1 MIYNDSKISG
11 GQTIVNLFDLNA
23 GSSNQKHA
31 PLAYRMR
38 PRNLD
43 EIVGQ
48 KKVIGPG
55 TPLRQAIERDE
66 LHSFVLYGPP
76 GTGKTSIAQ
85 IISAMTHSYFVPM
98 QAVTAGVGDIR
109 KVAADAAERLKYY
122 QQKTI
127 LFIDEIHRLN
137 KSQQDVLLPFVEEG
151 TLLLIGATTENPLY
165 EINNA
170 LLSRVKLYILE
181 ELDTED
187 IKTIIKQ
194 ALADRERGLGEYRIS
209 FTGNALDI
217 LAAASKG
224 DARIALNILE
234 TLVNSFQEDGA
245 LTIDQELI
253 ERIIG
258 QPILKYDRDGDYHY
272 DTISAFIKSIR
283 GSDPDAAVFWLAVM
297 LEGGEDPRFIARRLI
312 IHAAEDI
319 GMADPRALLIAS
331 AAAHAVDYV
340 GLPEAR
346 IPLTEATIYLATAPK
361 SNSSVVAID
370 RAISAVKQLSKIK
383 VPPHLA
389 DTSHSQAKTKLGKGV
404 GYKYPHSYG
413 GYVKQSYLPPE
424 AADLQFYFPSDNG
437 LEPRIRQFME
447 KIAELQKRPHK

>member
-1 MIYNDSKISG
+1 M
-11 GQTIVNLFDLNA
+11 IVNLFDFNSGL
-23 GSSNQKHA
+23 SNRKHA

-43 EIVGQ
+43 E
-48 KKVIGPG
+48 VIGQSKVVGPG
-55 TPLRQAIERDE
+55 SPLRRAIERDE

-85 IISAMTHSYFVPM
+85 IISAMTHSHFVQM

-109 KVAADAAERLKYY
+109 KAAADAEDRFKYY
-122 QQKTI
+122 QQRTI
-127 LFIDEIHRLN
+127 LFVDEIHRFN

-151 TLLLIGATTENPLY
+151 TLILIGATTENPLY

-181 ELDTED
+181 ALEAED
-187 IKTIIKQ
+187 IKAIILQ
-194 ALADRERGLGEYRIS
+194 AVSDPERGLGQLEIS
-209 FTGNALDI
+209 ISDDSLQL

-224 DARIALNILE
+224 DARMALNILE
-234 TLVNSFQEDGA
+234 TLVNSFQENGILQVDSEM
-245 LTIDQELI
+245 IQKV
-253 ERIIG
+253 IG
-258 QPILKYDRDGDYHY
+258 QPILKYDRSGDYHY

-346 IPLTEATIYLATAPK
+346 IPLAEATLYLATAPK
-361 SNSSVVAID
+361 SNSSITAID
-370 RAISAVKQLSKIK
+370 QAMKAVRQLSKIT

-389 DTSHSQAKTKLGKGV
+389 DSSHSKAGPLLGKGQ

-413 GYVKQSYLPPE
+413 GYVSQSYLPAE
-424 AADLQFYFPSDNG
+424 AEGLKLYDPSDNG
-437 LEPRIRQFME
+437 YELKIRQF
-447 KIAELQKRPHK
+447 LQRLYAIKSPPPQK

>member
-1 MIYNDSKISG
+1 M
-11 GQTIVNLFDLNA
+11 NLFDLNA
-23 GSSNQKHA
+23 GSPNQKHS

-43 EIVGQ
+43 EVLGQ
-48 KKVIGPG
+48 RKVIGPG
-55 TPLRQAIERDE
+55 SPLRRAIERDE

-85 IISAMTHSYFVPM
+85 IISVMTHSYFVQM

-109 KVAADAAERLKYY
+109 KVAADAADRLKYY
-122 QQKTI
+122 QKRTI
-127 LFIDEIHRLN
+127 LFVDEIHRFN

-181 ELDTED
+181 ALEAED
-187 IKTIIKQ
+187 IKAIIMQ
-194 ALADRERGLGEYRIS
+194 ALSDSERGLGNYRINFAGKS
-209 FTGNALDI
+209 LDI
-217 LAAASKG
+217 LAAACKG
-224 DARIALNILE
+224 DARMALNILE
-234 TLVNSFQEDGA
+234 TLVNSFQENGV
-245 LTIDQELI
+245 LTIDADLI
-253 ERIIG
+253 QKAIG
-258 QPILKYDRDGDYHY
+258 QPILKYDRSGDYHY

-331 AAAHAVDYV
+331 AAAHAVDFV

-370 RAISAVKQLSKIK
+370 QASAAVRQLSKIS

-389 DTSHSQAKTKLGKGV
+389 DSSHSQAKTKLGKGQ

-413 GYVKQSYLPPE
+413 GYVKQNYLPPE
-424 AADLQFYFPSDNG
+424 ASGLKFYHPSENG
-437 LEPRIRQFME
+437 LEPKIRQFMQ
-447 KIAELQKRPHK
+447 KISDLQNQPPQK

>member
-1 MIYNDSKISG
+1 
-11 GQTIVNLFDLNA
+11 VNLFDLNA
-23 GSSNQKHA
+23 GSSKQKYA

-43 EIVGQ
+43 EILGQ

-55 TPLRQAIERDE
+55 SPLRRAIERDE

-85 IISAMTHSYFVPM
+85 IISAMTHSYFVQM
-98 QAVTAGVGDIR
+98 QAVTAGVADIR
-109 KVAADAAERLKYY
+109 KTAADAADRLKYY

-137 KSQQDVLLPFVEEG
+137 KGQQDVLLPFVEEG

-181 ELDTED
+181 ALEAED
-187 IKTIIKQ
+187 IKAIIKQ
-194 ALADRERGLGEYRIS
+194 ALSDSERGLGNYNVN
-209 FTGNALDI
+209 FAGNSLEI
-217 LAAASKG
+217 LAAACKG
-224 DARIALNILE
+224 DARMALNILE
-234 TLVNSFQEDGA
+234 TLVNSFQENGS
-245 LTIDQELI
+245 LTINNDLLQKV
-253 ERIIG
+253 IG
-258 QPILKYDRDGDYHY
+258 QPLLKYDRNGDYHY

-370 RAISAVKQLSKIK
+370 NAIAAVKQMSKIK

-389 DTSHSQAKTKLGKGV
+389 DTSHSQAKTKLGKGQ

-413 GYVKQSYLPPE
+413 GYVKQTYLPPE
-424 AADLQFYFPSDNG
+424 AAGLKLYHPSENG
-437 LEPRIRQFME
+437 LEPRIRQFMQ
-447 KIAELQKRPHK
+447 KISDLLNQPPHK

>member
-1 MIYNDSKISG
+1 M
-11 GQTIVNLFDLNA
+11 NLFDLNA
-23 GSSNQKHA
+23 GSSKQKHA

-38 PRNLD
+38 PRSLD
-43 EIVGQ
+43 EVMGQ
-48 KKVIGPG
+48 SKVVGPG
-55 TPLRQAIERDE
+55 SPLRRAIERDE

-85 IISAMTHSYFVPM
+85 IISAMTHSYFVQM

-109 KVAADAAERLKYY
+109 KAAADAADRLKYY
-122 QQKTI
+122 QQRTI
-127 LFIDEIHRLN
+127 LFVDEIHRFN

-181 ELDTED
+181 ALEAEA
-187 IKTIIKQ
+187 IKAIIMH
-194 ALADRERGLGEYRIS
+194 ALSDSERGLGNHHIS
-209 FTGNALDI
+209 FADNSLDI
-217 LAAASKG
+217 LAAACKG
-224 DARIALNILE
+224 DARMALNILE
-234 TLVNSFQEDGA
+234 TLVNSFQENGA
-245 LTIDQELI
+245 LTIDADLI
-253 ERIIG
+253 QKVIG
-258 QPILKYDRDGDYHY
+258 QPILKYDRSGDYHY

-346 IPLTEATIYLATAPK
+346 IPLAEAAIYLATAPK
-361 SNSSVVAID
+361 SNSSVTAID
-370 RAISAVKQLSKIK
+370 EATAAVRQLSKIT

-389 DTSHSQAKTKLGKGV
+389 DSSHSQAKTRLGKGQ

-413 GYVKQSYLPPE
+413 GYVKQTYLPPE
-424 AADLQFYFPSDNG
+424 AEGLKVYHPSDNG
-437 LEPRIRQFME
+437 LESKIRLFMQ
-447 KIAELQKRPHK
+447 KISDIQNRPPQK

>member
-1 MIYNDSKISG
+1 M
-11 GQTIVNLFDLNA
+11 NLFDFNSGL
-23 GSSNQKHA
+23 SNRKHA

-38 PRNLD
+38 PRSLD
-43 EIVGQ
+43 E
-48 KKVIGPG
+48 VIGQSKVVGPG
-55 TPLRQAIERDE
+55 SPLRRAIERDE
-66 LHSFVLYGPP
+66 LHSFILYGPP

-85 IISAMTHSYFVPM
+85 IISAMTHSYFVQM

-109 KVAADAAERLKYY
+109 KAAADAEDRLKYY
-122 QQKTI
+122 QQRTI
-127 LFIDEIHRLN
+127 LFVDEIHRFN

-151 TLLLIGATTENPLY
+151 ILILIGATTENPLY

-181 ELDTED
+181 ALEAGD
-187 IKTIIKQ
+187 IKAIVQQ
-194 ALADRERGLGEYRIS
+194 AIADPERGLGQVRVS
-209 FTGNALDI
+209 LAGNSLEL

-224 DARIALNILE
+224 DARMALNILE
-234 TLVNSFQEDGA
+234 SLVDSFQVNNTLEV
-245 LTIDQELI
+245 TPELI
-253 ERIIG
+253 KKVVG
-258 QPILKYDRDGDYHY
+258 QPLLKYDRSGDYHY

-312 IHAAEDI
+312 VHAAEDI

-331 AAAHAVDYV
+331 AAAHSVDYV

-346 IPLTEATIYLATAPK
+346 IPLTEATLYLATAPK

-370 RAISAVKQLSKIK
+370 KAMATVRQLSKIT
-383 VPPHLA
+383 VPPHLG
-389 DTSHSQAKTKLGKGV
+389 DTSHSKAKTLLGKGQ

-413 GYVKQSYLPPE
+413 GYVSQSYLPAEVDDIKLYVPSENGYE
-424 AADLQFYFPSDNG
+424 ARISQF
-437 LEPRIRQFME
+437 
-447 KIAELQKRPHK
+447 LQKLAALRNRGPQK